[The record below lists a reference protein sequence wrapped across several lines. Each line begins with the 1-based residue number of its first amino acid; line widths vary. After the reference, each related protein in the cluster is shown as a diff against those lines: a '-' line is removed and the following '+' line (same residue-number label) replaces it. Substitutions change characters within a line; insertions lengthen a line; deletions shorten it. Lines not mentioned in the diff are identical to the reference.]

1 MKSAHLKAFLIA
13 GGVHIGLLLFGGLLL
28 FRPAAEH
35 PRVIQDVD
43 LSGPLEDEKADDKKK
58 PAETERQKTDQAMEA
73 QGEQLPDARELVQMD
88 SAANAAPALQALS
101 LADLESALNPNAVG
115 EAILASGV
123 RFTSGGIIGG
133 TGVAGD
139 EAGGMTEMVFSLAD
153 LDQQPRAVFQTP
165 PNYPADLRKRKVEG
179 TVYVVF
185 IVDQNGRVVNPRV
198 EKTTHP
204 AFERPALE
212 AIKNWKFEPG
222 VKAGQKVHFKMRVPI
237 TFNVS

>member
-1 MKSAHLKAFLIA
+1 
-13 GGVHIGLLLFGGLLL
+13 
-28 FRPAAEH
+28 
-35 PRVIQDVD
+35 
-43 LSGPLEDEKADDKKK
+43 
-58 PAETERQKTDQAMEA
+58 
-73 QGEQLPDARELVQMD
+73 
-88 SAANAAPALQALS
+88 
-101 LADLESALNPNAVG
+101 
-115 EAILASGV
+115 
-123 RFTSGGIIGG
+123 
-133 TGVAGD
+133 
-139 EAGGMTEMVFSLAD
+139 MTEMVFSLAD